1 MVEPVGEPA
10 AKASKLDRFRARGV
24 DRVGAFSDGVFAIA
38 LTLLV
43 LSFKVPHLHGTHEE
57 IDAQLWRSIR
67 DESGTFLSYGLS
79 VFVIGRYWLAHHRM
93 FRLIRHTDALLLE
106 LNLIALALVALLPYP
121 TELLGL
127 YGSTKTASVFYA
139 STVAAVGLAHSAL
152 WWHAERADLVDPE
165 VSDAYR
171 RHSRMRGV
179 TLPVIFV
186 ASIPVA
192 FVDVTAAQIMW
203 AASAFVRV
211 GFHSRYGSI
220 HDPYS

>member
-1 MVEPVGEPA
+1 MVEPAPGR
-10 AKASKLDRFRARGV
+10 SSLDRFRARGV
-24 DRVGAFSDGVFAIA
+24 DRASAFSDGVFAIA

-43 LSFKVPHLHGTHEE
+43 LTFKVPNLHGSDAR
-57 IDAQLWRSIR
+57 IDDELWRFIK
-67 DESGTFLSYGLS
+67 DEGGTFLSYGLS

-127 YGSTKTASVFYA
+127 YGNTKVATVFYA
-139 STVAAVGLAHSAL
+139 STVAAVGLANNSL
-152 WWHAERADLVDPE
+152 WWHAERAALIDPE
-165 VSDAYR
+165 VSPSFR
-171 RHSRMRGV
+171 RHAFARGIS
-179 TLPVIFV
+179 LPIVFV

-203 AASAFVRV
+203 VASAFLRF